1 MSDKKLNSVSSVT
14 DAAYVYA
21 ETSNGET
28 VKISK
33 ADLASVVAGTMRKVL
48 ATTADL
54 NEVKTNGSYYVSSGV
69 NAPGNYFYFEVL
81 KTSSQDVI
89 QVGYAIISDK
99 LWKRTF
105 INNSWSSWKS
115 VTFS

>member
-1 MSDKKLNSVSSVT
+1 MLFKS
-14 DAAYVYA
+14 
-21 ETSNGET
+21 
-28 VKISK
+28 
-33 ADLASVVAGTMRKVL
+33 VAGTMRKVL

-81 KTSSQDVI
+81 KTSSQDII